1 MTHYMALIP
10 GKHVAR
16 AKHAT
21 ASVPA
26 EEAKK
31 GRNGVMT
38 ERTEGGGHVP
48 RTSVIFFLR
57 RRFLYSTRLFERAPG
72 GRTQALSRPN

>member
-1 MTHYMALIP
+1 MSQSDALKNMTHYMALIP

-48 RTSVIFFLR
+48 RTSVIFF
-57 RRFLYSTRLFERAPG
+57 FAPRLPVLDAPV
-72 GRTQALSRPN
+72 